1 MISVFKSNFSSYAS
15 LHKDAVTAFCKLPK
29 KRKYVIS
36 KFDNAVRKHFNG
48 IVSDFAELISATPD
62 ILFQLKVHYD
72 KKSKSKK
79 EEIKRELNLEGLY
92 DIFIDK
98 KCPFKVAKIQYN
110 SNVLAK
116 GINIKTCPYCNEN
129 TAYTFYYKT
138 NRRYR
143 RTFDWDHVI
152 PKKEYPFLAMSFFNL
167 IPACKVCNQLKNNKS
182 IRFSPHMDF
191 NPDKIYSYFVK
202 GINSEFISDPKSL
215 KLMLRVNKN
224 VNGKAILHAMSVTG
238 TDARIS
244 TQLDLVQDILNKKR
258 IYESS
263 YWPALEKFVSGTTNN
278 RLSPEALLFSV
289 YFNHQDYYK
298 RPYSKLTSDLIRNKK
313 K

>member
-1 MISVFKSNFSSYAS
+1 MISVYKSNYSRFTS
-15 LHKDAVTAFCKLPK
+15 LHVDAVTAFCKLPK

-36 KFDNAVRKHFNG
+36 KFDTAIAKHFKG
-48 IVSDFAELISATPD
+48 IVSDFAELISAPPNV
-62 ILFQLKVHYD
+62 LFQLKVHFD
-72 KKSKSKK
+72 KKSKTKK
-79 EEIKRELNLEGLY
+79 EEIKQELNLVGLY
-92 DIFIDK
+92 EIFIDK
-98 KCPFKVAKIQYN
+98 ECPFMVGKHPYN

-129 TAYTFYYKT
+129 TSYTFFYKS
-138 NRRYR
+138 NSRYR
-143 RTFDWDHVI
+143 RTFDWDHII
-152 PKKEYPFLAMSFFNL
+152 PKDKYPFLAMSFFNL
-167 IPACKVCNQLKNNKS
+167 LPACKVCNQLKNNIS
-182 IRFSPHMDF
+182 IKISPHMDF
-191 NPDKIYSYFVK
+191 NPDLTYSFFVK
-202 GINSEFISDPKSL
+202 GTNSEFITDTKAL
-215 KLMLRVNKN
+215 KLMLKVNRN

-263 YWPALEKFVSGTTNN
+263 YWPALEKFVNGKTNN
-278 RLSPEALLFSV
+278 KLRAETLLFSV

-298 RPYSKLTSDLIRNKK
+298 RPYSKLTSDLIKNKK